1 VEFSIGAKPTKKIT
15 TIMITWPDIS
25 FGPVNLWSMP
35 KLMDSETLYEK
46 ILFENMEKGFQ
57 YRLTV
62 NEFREV
68 QYLHIRKYFL
78 SYEGEFVPTKEGAA
92 IPASIQN
99 TFALLDG
106 LVEICSKQESLD
118 SILAHFEQKIADLRE
133 QSQ

>member
-1 VEFSIGAKPTKKIT
+1 MGATSYKGDFLDS
-15 TIMITWPDIS
+15 DI
-25 FGPVNLWSMP
+25 
-35 KLMDSETLYEK
+35 LYEK
-46 ILFENMEKGFQ
+46 TIFENLEKGFQ

-62 NEFREV
+62 NEFRDV
-68 QYLHIRKYFL
+68 QYIHIRKYFL

-118 SILAHFEQKIADLRE
+118 SILEHFEHKIADLRSKT
-133 QSQ
+133 Q

>member
-1 VEFSIGAKPTKKIT
+1 
-15 TIMITWPDIS
+15 MITWPDIS

>member
-1 VEFSIGAKPTKKIT
+1 MES
-15 TIMITWPDIS
+15 D
-25 FGPVNLWSMP
+25 L
-35 KLMDSETLYEK
+35 LYEK
-46 ILFENMEKGFQ
+46 ILFENLEKGFQ

-68 QYLHIRKYFL
+68 QYIHIRKYFL

-118 SILAHFEQKIADLRE
+118 SILEYFEKKISDLRN
-133 QSQ
+133 SSK

>member
-1 VEFSIGAKPTKKIT
+1 ME
-15 TIMITWPDIS
+15 
-25 FGPVNLWSMP
+25 
-35 KLMDSETLYEK
+35 SELLYEK
-46 ILFENMEKGFQ
+46 ILFENLEKGFQ

-68 QYLHIRKYFL
+68 QYIHIRKYFL

-118 SILAHFEQKIADLRE
+118 SILEYFEKKISDLRTGIK
-133 QSQ
+133 